1 MAVTGK
7 ALKLPRLAKTLRA
20 LKMSKLMKFY
30 QVDELLGQVQ
40 INFHI
45 SPAFINLLA
54 LVFAAL
60 VINHFFACVWYMIGL
75 RKFDDDCADG
85 DGNRG
90 RRHCTWMQTGGYSPR
105 DGNWYLYTTCLYW
118 SLSTVSTSI
127 GRLMQSHSSTATTST
142 IALRDYLYKRNV
154 PMDLCTKIFDYLYR
168 HNAIRA
174 YNNDNSQEV
183 VASIND
189 LPKPIRR
196 RLRLY
201 TERATI
207 GAIPWFQHRSS
218 DFAADAVGFLKPTL
232 SARGEVVGAQGI
244 RAEALFFVQS
254 GDLAVYPEGTKRH
267 RVSTIGGALDE
278 LEEEEAE
285 GIRPLLRFGPG
296 DNFGAP
302 GCFVDA
308 VWKLEIIACSDCEI
322 SVFPREHLR
331 RLLDE
336 PEHAHLLP
344 QFEYEAH
351 QTVQAA
357 PFLYAFQDPAHQHGV
372 TRHAGDFRSPLGAAR
387 RDGGAAGRDNRAAK
401 TALDVARSD
410 SAVAV
415 ANFLRGA
422 RARGRAVGAPG
433 ADVVNGL
440 IALGDYHEH
449 HWTPEPAK
457 SSEKPMKLP
466 AKQRPRT
473 KSKLKQRR
481 KQARHFVRVTMR
493 NGLTKV
499 LKSATKTLRL
509 GWYVRNSR
517 RSKHRWERPFY
528 FDASR
533 GRANAAGFKER
544 VVGPSFV
551 RGGQAFCLE
560 LYPGGFR
567 EDSRQHVG
575 AYLRYQGAQNDLK
588 HRGSASTAPC
598 ASADIMYVGE
608 RESVDNQIVRMASAD
623 AEGFGEAGGAGD
635 AACLG
640 SGVHRR
646 DYDAP
651 SSSSRRAPARPPR
664 GDQEPPVD
672 VDESRVTAFDDQG
685 DEPSSSTSS
694 AAATAEQRRFSSTR
708 ALTTARCFSSND
720 VAADTR
726 SSVPA

>member
-1 MAVTGK
+1 MIDEAKGMDGDDSHDDEPGVVVPEGVELVPPTTPPAQISGSSGTPRKTWRSSRSPSVHLKRMATNVSKTINSTQTVAQAMSAQASLRVAHVQRGVGLNWGRYNDTAWFVIDPEARWRAVWDGGTAILLLYLVFAVPYSIAFLDGGLGWFEWFVLAWFSLDILISFVTPYEKAGLYVTNPRWIAFEYCRTYFAIDFLSTFPFDVVVNSTDSNMAVTGK

-60 VINHFFACVWYMIGL
+60 VINHFFACVWYTIGL

-118 SLSTVSTSI
+118 SLSTVSTVGYGDISANTTMEKVYTIVVMITGVAGYAMMLQSI

-183 VASIND
+183 VASINE

-254 GDLAVYPEGTKRH
+254 GDLA
-267 RVSTIGGALDE
+267 

-372 TRHAGDFRSPLGAAR
+372 ARHAGDFRSPLGAAR
-387 RDGGAAGRDNRAAK
+387 RDDGAAGRDNRAAK

-415 ANFLRGA
+415 ANFLREHVPA
-422 RARGRAVGAPG
+422 AALASGAPG

-449 HWTPEPAK
+449 HWT
-457 SSEKPMKLP
+457 
-466 AKQRPRT
+466 
-473 KSKLKQRR
+473 
-481 KQARHFVRVTMR
+481 
-493 NGLTKV
+493 
-499 LKSATKTLRL
+499 SAM
-509 GWYVRNSR
+509 
-517 RSKHRWERPFY
+517 
-528 FDASR
+528 DA
-533 GRANAAGFKER
+533 
-544 VVGPSFV
+544 
-551 RGGQAFCLE
+551 
-560 LYPGGFR
+560 
-567 EDSRQHVG
+567 
-575 AYLRYQGAQNDLK
+575 
-588 HRGSASTAPC
+588 TT
-598 ASADIMYVGE
+598 
-608 RESVDNQIVRMASAD
+608 AD
-623 AEGFGEAGGAGD
+623 AKVDATPPPLCGVGCGGPFGDDGDGG
-635 AACLG
+635 
-640 SGVHRR
+640 
-646 DYDAP
+646 YM
-651 SSSSRRAPARPPR
+651 
-664 GDQEPPVD
+664 
-672 VDESRVTAFDDQG
+672 
-685 DEPSSSTSS
+685 
-694 AAATAEQRRFSSTR
+694 
-708 ALTTARCFSSND
+708 
-720 VAADTR
+720 
-726 SSVPA
+726 